1 MRMYKDRAIAREAA
15 RMLYEQFL
23 FDTAAVALPFPEATA
38 PEVLGWGFKSFL
50 EREGAR
56 EVGDVITFKV
66 KDAPDYLPKKRRE
79 RFFDYIRGQ
88 AIAFAREFY
97 AEDVNV
103 AGCTLDEWEERWCLA
118 LAFAFMAGSRGKP
131 PFGFH
136 AADMPDTLRQGIGS
150 RAGAERVGT
159 AGEWDYSKALAR
171 VGAAY
176 VKVESAFR
184 PRYKHTRGSFFWM
197 VHYLPPMAADA
208 FNAAE
213 LAHLHEQKPEASL
226 RDAAFRHALIERVE
240 AHVTMAQTPIR
251 GAALRRLHEVME
263 AARADGADEF
273 TARTVGLATYRAS
286 FAEGLRALAREV
298 EAYELSAEAIER
310 AEERMHEEVVST
322 TPLFLP
328 NTEEKS

>member
-23 FDTAAVALPFPEATA
+23 FDTAAVVLPFPEATA
-38 PEVLGWGFKSFL
+38 SEVLGWGFEAFL
-50 EREGAR
+50 EREGAK
-56 EVGDVITFKV
+56 EVSDVIIGKV
-66 KDAPDYLPKKRRE
+66 KDAPDYLPPKRRE
-79 RFFDYIRGQ
+79 RFYEYLRGQ
-88 AIAFAREFY
+88 ALPFAREFY

-103 AGCTLDEWEERWCLA
+103 AGCTLDEWEERWSLA
-118 LAFAFMAGSRGKP
+118 LAFSFMAGTRGRV
-131 PFGFH
+131 PFGNG
-136 AADMPDTLRQGIGS
+136 AVETPDTLRQGIGQ
-150 RAGAERVGT
+150 RAAAERVGT
-159 AGEWDYSKALAR
+159 VGEWDSRKALAR

-184 PRYKHTRGSFFWM
+184 PRYKHSRGAFFWM

-213 LAHLHEQKPEASL
+213 LAYLHEQKPEASL
-226 RDAAFRHALIERVE
+226 RDAAFWRALTERVE

-251 GAALRRLHEVME
+251 GAALQRLHAVMV
-263 AARADGADEF
+263 AARAEGADEF
-273 TARTVGLATYRAS
+273 TARTVGLDTYRAS

-298 EAYELSAEAIER
+298 EAYELPAEAIEQ
-310 AEERMHEEVVST
+310 AEEKMHQEVVSA